1 MNRNYREDNC
11 RMKFNE
17 TELTKIMKPD
27 TYLLYETRPNASSNT
42 NIRFALEITE
52 DINGEILN
60 EAANEAIKRYPYFSV
75 RIEIENGS
83 YVLIPNSLPV
93 VVMKTRIPA
102 APLGSRG
109 VNYHLNY
116 IDYADDTIY
125 FNVSHSIT
133 DGAGYIPFIKS
144 VLYQYLIRTH
154 SEPISSDNINLADS
168 AFLPGEFDFPKTGS
182 LPESD
187 FSLYKDPEMG
197 YFPADDYIRAMKEP
211 DLSGNGYYCISM
223 KQRELMKYIHSNDA
237 SPAAIISVFM
247 FKALAPLFPNEEFFS
262 AGIACNF
269 RKAVGCTNAFHSISR
284 ALHAGYRRSY
294 LDMPVDKLGTIT
306 RGMIMLQSQ
315 PENSVIQMKKTLE
328 FYEKVDSLKTIE
340 DKRNF
345 CLNEGLFTK
354 GCKDTYNVSYVG
366 QTDFGAMNRFVRSMN
381 SMAYG
386 NLLVEI
392 NAIGNMFYITLNQV
406 TETDRYINAFLNTL
420 NEADLSYCVSNYRTK
435 NIATLELP

>member
-1 MNRNYREDNC
+1 
-11 RMKFNE
+11 MKL
-17 TELTKIMKPD
+17 TEIMKPD

-52 DINGEILN
+52 NVNGDILY
-60 EAANEAIKRYPYFSV
+60 EAVNEAIKRYPYFSV
-75 RIEIENGS
+75 RIEIETGS
-83 YVLIPNSLPV
+83 YAFIPNSLPIA
-93 VVMKTRIPA
+93 VMKTRIPA
-102 APLGSRG
+102 APLGSAE

-133 DGAGYIPFIKS
+133 DATGYIPFIKS

-154 SEPISSDNINLADS
+154 GETISSDGINLPDS
-168 AFLPGEFDFPKTGS
+168 AFYPGEFDFPKIGS

-187 FSLYKDPEMG
+187 HSLYKEPQMG

-211 DLSGNGYYCISM
+211 DFKGNGYYCISM
-223 KQRELMKYIHSNDA
+223 KQRELMKYVHSNDA
-237 SPAAIISVFM
+237 SPAAIIAVFM
-247 FKALAPLFPNEEFFS
+247 FKALAPLFPNEDFFS

-269 RKAVGCTNAFHSISR
+269 REAVGCPNAFHSISR
-284 ALHAGYRRSY
+284 ALHAVYKRSY

-328 FYEKVDSLKTIE
+328 YYEKVDSLKTIE

-366 QTDFGAMNRFVRSMN
+366 QTDFGAMNKFVRSMN
-381 SMAYG
+381 TLAYG
-386 NLLVEI
+386 NLLIEI

-406 TETDRYINAFLNTL
+406 TQTDRYINAFLNVL
-420 NEADLSYCVSNYRTK
+420 NEADLSYSVSNYRAK
-435 NIATLELP
+435 NIAPLELP